1 MLRTPDSPGSCR
13 RKKVSASVAL
23 ANALGYPSMA
33 FSTVFVSGNRFG
45 STSIALPCTFQFV
58 AQHERQ
64 LATLN
69 GKPLVQRISP
79 AIDQSPINAL
89 RMLPEPPAYRLPCP
103 T

>member
-1 MLRTPDSPGSCR
+1 M
-13 RKKVSASVAL
+13 AL
-23 ANALGYPSMA
+23 ANGLGRPSTA
-33 FSTVFVSGNRFG
+33 FSTVFVSGSRFG
-45 STSIALPCTFQFV
+45 STSIALPCRFQFV

-89 RMLPEPPAYRLPCP
+89 RAPPAPP
-103 T
+103 A